1 LINYQDKKAAHLIPF
16 EWEVKKYE
24 SKFIPYFELYSL
36 DPFMKKWK
44 DDNMD
49 QKNSDF

>member
-1 LINYQDKKAAHLIPF
+1 
-16 EWEVKKYE
+16 
-24 SKFIPYFELYSL
+24 KFIPYFELYSL

-49 QKNSDF
+49 QKKFRLLIYKGI